1 MKAAIND
8 FFIWWW
14 QGLAWLLPITKQPAA
29 PQYAPAILVQPTEAG
44 FTLAVSDDGQS
55 RAVVL
60 FITADTLPTEI
71 EAWVASTD
79 LDNPQFVLR
88 LPEHSVL
95 APQLTVAASRAV
107 DVRAMLRFEIDR
119 QTPFT
124 AEQVYYDYYRIMPT
138 TEVGLPPEVA
148 DQTAG
153 GLRCA
158 LVVVPRSVLDP
169 MLAAL
174 QSLGVEI
181 DLFDLDRARYPV
193 VALDLLDS
201 GASALLPGKFKPWYG
216 WTLGTTVVGLLA
228 LLLWL
233 PAALLQMN
241 IDQQQVGER
250 QLKDQATELVPIRQR
265 RDRLAASQDRFNATN
280 AAEHE
285 PLTLLSEVT
294 RLLPDNAWLS
304 RFELKKGTL
313 ILQGE
318 SGNAANLIQVFQNSS
333 LVHEV
338 KFVSPITSDQ
348 RSGRDRFSISMVLT
362 DGESQ

>member
-44 FTLAVSDDGQS
+44 FTLAVVDDGQS

-107 DVRAMLRFEIDR
+107 DVRVMLRFEIDR

-124 AEQVYYDYYRIMPT
+124 AEQVYNDYYPIMPT
-138 TEVGLPPEVA
+138 TEVGIPPEVA

-158 LVVVPRSVLDP
+158 LVVVPRSVLDQ
-169 MLAAL
+169 MLGSL
-174 QSLGVEI
+174 DSLGIEI
-181 DLFDLDRARYPV
+181 DLFDLDRARYQP
-193 VALDLLDS
+193 
-201 GASALLPGKFKPWYG
+201 LPMICC
-216 WTLGTTVVGLLA
+216 TVVLRLCC
-228 LLLWL
+228 
-233 PAALLQMN
+233 
-241 IDQQQVGER
+241 
-250 QLKDQATELVPIRQR
+250 LVNSNLGMAGRWVLR
-265 RDRLAASQDRFNATN
+265 SSDCWRCC
-280 AAEHE
+280 
-285 PLTLLSEVT
+285 
-294 RLLPDNAWLS
+294 
-304 RFELKKGTL
+304 
-313 ILQGE
+313 
-318 SGNAANLIQVFQNSS
+318 SGCQ
-333 LVHEV
+333 HCCC
-338 KFVSPITSDQ
+338 
-348 RSGRDRFSISMVLT
+348 R
-362 DGESQ
+362 